1 MERTGRRQQRRR
13 ALLRHPGRL
22 TPAGS
27 GAYITAAG
35 RMAEW
40 LCSGL
45 QIRVQ
50 RFDSASGLHDNSYYL
65 QIGFPRH
72 RYPRRLCLHVLA
84 PGDQPERWTVL
95 DFVLPITPD
104 TIA

>member
-1 MERTGRRQQRRR
+1 
-13 ALLRHPGRL
+13 
-22 TPAGS
+22 
-27 GAYITAAG
+27 
-35 RMAEW
+35 
-40 LCSGL
+40 
-45 QIRVQ
+45 
-50 RFDSASGLHDNSYYL
+50 L